1 MIAFTRFPTE
11 RLHRTDLVLRDA
23 YPLVPLCT
31 FGVGSDAGRSSW
43 NGISPVS
50 VRLEAGLTV
59 DSRSMQEERKGM
71 QERDVRVAQKQKQQG
86 AGIVKGGSV
95 S

>member
-1 MIAFTRFPTE
+1 MIAFTRFPTQ

-31 FGVGSDAGRSSW
+31 FGVGSDVGASSW
-43 NGISPVS
+43 NDIAPVS
-50 VRLEAGLTV
+50 VRLDAGLAI
-59 DSRSMQEERKGM
+59 DSRSIREEREGM

-86 AGIVKGGSV
+86 AGIVKGGSA